1 MGGTRKNDLLI
12 TEYRIPMGEGKVKVG
27 GFQSGSYRTKWDIL
41 KFE

>member
-27 GFQSGSYRTKWDIL
+27 GFQSAVIARNGI
-41 KFE
+41 F